1 MVRRAF
7 TLVELLVVIAIIGI
21 LIALLLPAI
30 NAARESGRRSSCQ
43 NNMKQLGLGLLTY
56 ANSRNDVLPPDG
68 ASTSPSTSWSA
79 YILAEIEYSALSK
92 QYNFLVDWSDP
103 RNLPVVQ
110 TILPVFI
117 CPSAPPAANRFQS
130 QSDGGTTNA
139 APTDYGDTTGVN
151 TWWYTLSG
159 NNPPAS
165 HSGAMDP
172 QLFTPLSKITDGL
185 SHTILL
191 GEDAGMPQWWT
202 KAGLQAGDDT
212 PSQSTNQAVTA
223 GVVPNSAWADPKS
236 RCPVDG
242 FTADGMNGGTIVMNV
257 TNSHELWSF
266 HSGGINTVFC
276 DGSVHFI
283 AETTDALIVVALV
296 TKAGNEQITLNY

>member
-1 MVRRAF
+1 MSKRAF

-92 QYNFLVDWSDP
+92 QYNFMVDWSDP
-103 RNLPVVQ
+103 RNLAVVQ

-117 CPSAPPAANRFQS
+117 CPSAPPAASRFQT
-130 QSDGGTTNA
+130 QSNGGTTNA
-139 APTDYGDTTGVN
+139 APTDYGDTSGVK

-159 NNPPAS
+159 NPQPANL
-165 HSGAMDP
+165 SGAMDN
-172 QLFTPLSKITDGL
+172 QLFTPLAKITDGTA
-185 SHTILL
+185 HTILL
-191 GEDAGMPQWWT
+191 AEDAGMPQWWT
-202 KAGLQAGDDT
+202 KAGLQSGDDT
-212 PSQSTNQAVTA
+212 PSQSSNQAVTA
-223 GVVPNSAWADPKS
+223 GVVPNSAWADPS
-236 RCPVDG
+236 SHCPVDG

-257 TNSHELWSF
+257 TNNHELWSF
-266 HSGGINTVFC
+266 HPAGDNTVFC
-276 DGSVHFI
+276 DGSVHYI
-283 AETTDALIVVALV
+283 AEVTDASIIVALV
-296 TKAGNEQITLNY
+296 TRAGNEQISYSF